1 LHKKKILVVDDHKHS
16 LNLCKKLL
24 DESYRVIPAENGRD
38 GIEAAI
44 RESPDLILIDLD
56 DNVKKGLSLCSEFT
70 RRETTWKIPIMI
82 ICESCHAEAVG
93 RADSLGVVSYIPK
106 PIIPTLLIK
115 RVHTVLERYSGS
127 LIRCTNC
134 LKPMRAS
141 WSYCPYDGTKLPEP
155 GSR

>member
-1 LHKKKILVVDDHKHS
+1 MHKKKILVVDEHKHS

-24 DESYRVIPAENGRD
+24 DESYRVIPAGNGRES
-38 GIEAAI
+38 IEAAI
-44 RESPDLILIDLD
+44 R
-56 DNVKKGLSLCSEFT
+56 GLSLCSEFT

-82 ICESCHAEAVG
+82 ICESCQAEAVG
-93 RADSLGVVSYIPK
+93 RADSLGVVSYLPK

-134 LKPMRAS
+134 LKPMCAG
-141 WSYCPYDGTKLPEP
+141 WSYCPYDGTELPES